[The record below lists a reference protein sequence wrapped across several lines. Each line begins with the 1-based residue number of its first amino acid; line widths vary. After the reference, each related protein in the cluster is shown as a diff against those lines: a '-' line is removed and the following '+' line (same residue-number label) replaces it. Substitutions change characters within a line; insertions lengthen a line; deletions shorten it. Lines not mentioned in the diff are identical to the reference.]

1 MCYMIECTTFTGLS
15 CSSYEFVNTLNGGFS
30 PVYLFE
36 EKTKMT
42 KKTIS
47 ITIDVDIDGESLPEI
62 LKVLLGEI
70 TGDDKPVKKKKGK
83 DGAYV

>member
-1 MCYMIECTTFTGLS
+1 
-15 CSSYEFVNTLNGGFS
+15 
-30 PVYLFE
+30 
-36 EKTKMT
+36 MT